1 MKKIMINM
9 IQIPQQMKL
18 IKLKIIKIFPQIQIK
33 SLKSKMY
40 RIIKTN
46 NAMSINKMM
55 KNII

>member
-1 MKKIMINM
+1 MINM

-33 SLKSKMY
+33 SLKSKKF

>member
-33 SLKSKMY
+33 SLKSKKF

>member
-33 SLKSKMY
+33 SLKSKIY